1 MNYSGKSFTFVKVI
15 LFGMQTNIPLAE
27 RLRPRSLDDY
37 IGQEHLV
44 GPGGVFRRFLDTG
57 NVPSFI
63 LWGPPGVG
71 KTTLARLVTTALDRK
86 MFTLSA
92 INAGVKDVREVIEQ
106 AKKSRFFNAPAPFL
120 FIDEIHR
127 FNKSQQDSLLGAV
140 EQGIVTLIGATTEN
154 PSFEVISPLLSRCQV
169 YVLRAMEDADLG
181 KLLERAVSTDTILRE
196 KGVRIAETTALFR
209 FSGGDARKLLN
220 ILDILCNA
228 TEGEI
233 LIDDRNVTECLQQNI
248 ALYDKNGEQHYD
260 VISAFIKSVRG
271 SDPNAAVYYLARML
285 AGGEDPKFIA
295 RRLVILASEDIGLA
309 NPNALLLANACFDTV
324 HKIGMPEAR
333 ITLSET
339 TIYLATSP
347 KSNSAYRAIDAAL
360 AAVKHDTVNRPV
372 PLHIRNAPTKLMK
385 QLGYGENYKYAHDF
399 AGHFAEQEFM
409 PEGLEGRRFYE
420 PDDNPRE
427 QETARRIAALWKGKY

>member
-1 MNYSGKSFTFVKVI
+1 MSA
-15 LFGMQTNIPLAE
+15 PLAE
-27 RLRPRSLDDY
+27 RLRPRTIDEY

-44 GPGGVFRRFLDTG
+44 GKNGVFRKFFETG

-71 KTTLARLVTTALDRK
+71 KTTLAKIVATQLDRPF
-86 MFTLSA
+86 FTLSA
-92 INAGVKDVREVIEQ
+92 VTSGVKDVREVIESARKQ
-106 AKKSRFFNAPAPFL
+106 RFFDAKPPFL

-140 EQGIVTLIGATTEN
+140 EQGVVTLIGATTEN

-169 YVLRAMEDADLG
+169 YILKSLEDKDLQTLLDRALT
-181 KLLERAVSTDTILRE
+181 TDTELKARQIE
-196 KGVRIAETTALFR
+196 VKQTGALFK

-220 ILDILCNA
+220 ILDILAGA
-228 TEGEI
+228 TEGKLTI
-233 LIDDRNVTECLQQNI
+233 TDQYVTDCLQQNI

-271 SDPNAAVYYLARML
+271 SDPNAAIYLARML
-285 AGGEDPKFIA
+285 AGGEEPRFIA

-333 ITLSET
+333 IPLAEA

-347 KSNSAYRAIDAAL
+347 KSNSAYMAINKAL
-360 AAVKHDTVNRPV
+360 SFVEHDTTNRPV
-372 PLHIRNAPTKLMK
+372 PLHLRNAPTKLMD
-385 QLGYGENYKYAHDF
+385 QAGYGKGYKYAHDYGGF
-399 AGHFAEQEFM
+399 ADLEFM
-409 PEGLEGRRFYE
+409 PETLVGRRFYE
-420 PDDNPRE
+420 PNAQNPAE
-427 QETARRIAALWKGKY
+427 AKIAERIRQLWKGKY